1 MDLSNLTYAEG
12 SRRNRKRVGRGGA
25 HGKTSC
31 RGHKG
36 QRSRSGS
43 KRRLWFEGGQMPIMR
58 RLPKRG
64 FTNIH
69 RVPFQVVNVAD
80 LEKVAKVDEITPK
93 VMLENGLVSKKGLP
107 VKILGHG
114 EIKAKVNVS
123 ANAFSKSAVEK
134 IKAAGGRTRTL

>member
-1 MDLSNLTYAEG
+1 MDLSNLKYAEG
-12 SRRNRKRVGRGGA
+12 SRKNRKKVGRGGA

-64 FTNIH
+64 FTNFN
-69 RVPFQVVNVAD
+69 RVEFQIVNVGD
-80 LEKVAKVDEITPK
+80 LDRVQGVEEVTPE
-93 VMLENGLVSKKGLP
+93 VLLERGLIRKKTLP
-107 VKILGHG
+107 VKILGKG
-114 EIKAKVNVS
+114 DLKFKINVT
-123 ANAFSKSAVEK
+123 ANAFSKSAIEK
-134 IKAAGGRTRTL
+134 IKAAGGRTTTL

>member
-12 SRRNRKRVGRGGA
+12 SRKNRKRVGRGGA

-64 FTNIH
+64 FTNFN
-69 RVPFQVVNVAD
+69 RVEFQVVNVAD
-80 LEKVAKVDEITPK
+80 LERVAKVDEITPE
-93 VMLENGLVSKKGLP
+93 VLLENGLIAKKSLP
-107 VKILGHG
+107 VKILGNG
-114 EIKAKVNVS
+114 EIKAKVNVT

-134 IKAAGGRTRTL
+134 IQAAGGSTTTL

>member
-1 MDLSNLTYAEG
+1 MDLSNLKYAEG
-12 SRRNRKRVGRGGA
+12 SRKNRKKIGRGGA

-64 FTNIH
+64 FTNIN
-69 RVPFQVVNVAD
+69 RVEFQVVNVRD
-80 LEKVAKVDEITPK
+80 LEGLEGISEITFD
-93 VMLENGLVSKKGLP
+93 VLFEQGLVNKKSIP
-107 VKILGHG
+107 VKILGEG
-114 EIKAKVNVS
+114 EIKRSVNVA
-123 ANAFSKSAVEK
+123 ANAFSKSAIEK
-134 IKAAGGRTRTL
+134 IEAVGGRATTL